1 MVMLDDIGARAR
13 DSSGNADAIFDWVAS
28 SDPRR
33 EHTLRRPAD
42 VKLRIGHITDIH
54 VPSEVQLL
62 ERLRDFTNN
71 DSFTELAYKF
81 SAFSNAMMHTY
92 SGARELYTNILRK
105 TLIGMHRAGVD
116 HLAITGDLAHCG
128 LETEFLEMQAVLRVT
143 GWWGSGRMS
152 VVPGN
157 HDRFNLYERFAREP
171 MEQFFDVPSTRNP
184 RFRELPGGV
193 VLFEIESNADRV
205 DDRHFMEKWFPNTV
219 GRIYPEELDFFE
231 SQKEKFAGYRVITLM
246 HHHLSDD
253 WYDIGAETVLGSLM
267 GPVDGAQQLMDTTS
281 LVDPNS
287 VFLHGHKHDV
297 MPADYTLG
305 AHQLSCPGGF
315 AESLSVNFVDVTAN
329 DEVVMTQARVRV

>member
-1 MVMLDDIGARAR
+1 MVTLEHIGQKAR
-13 DSSGNADAIFDWVAS
+13 DITGNADAIFDWIAS

-33 EHTLRRPAD
+33 EHTLRKGSD

-71 DSFTELAYKF
+71 DSITDLAYKIA
-81 SAFSNAMMHTY
+81 AFSNAMLHVY
-92 SGARELYTNILRK
+92 ASSRELYTTILRK
-105 TLIGMHRAGVD
+105 TLLGMRKAGVD

-128 LETEFLEMQAVLRVT
+128 LETEFLEMQAILKVT
-143 GWWGSGRMS
+143 GWWDSGDIS

-193 VLFEIESNADRV
+193 VLYELESNVDRV
-205 DDRHFMEKWFPNTV
+205 DDRHFLEDLFPNTV
-219 GRIYPEELDFFE
+219 GRIYQEELDFFE
-231 SQKEKFAGYRVITLM
+231 AQRLKFAGYRVITLM

-253 WYDIGAETVLGSLM
+253 WYDVSAETILGSLM
-267 GPVDGAQQLMDTTS
+267 GPVDGAKSLMEVTE

-287 VFLHGHKHDV
+287 VFLHGHKHDL
-297 MPADYTLG
+297 MKPDYTFG
-305 AHQLSCPGGF
+305 SHQLSCPGGF
-315 AESLSVNFVDVTAN
+315 ADTLAVNFVDITHN
-329 DEVVMTQARVRV
+329 DEVIITQGRVRV

>member
-1 MVMLDDIGARAR
+1 MVSLEQIGVLARAAN
-13 DSSGNADAIFDWVAS
+13 GNADAIFDWVAS

-33 EHTLRRPAD
+33 DHTLRRGGD

-62 ERLRDFTNN
+62 ERLKDFVNN
-71 DSFTELAYKF
+71 DSITDFAYKI
-81 SAFSNAMMHTY
+81 SAIPNAFMHTY
-92 SGARELYTNILRK
+92 AGARDLYTTILRK
-105 TLIGMHRAGVD
+105 TLLGMRRAGVD

-128 LETEFLEMQAVLRVT
+128 LETEFLEMQAILRVT
-143 GWWGSGRMS
+143 GWWDSGQMS

-193 VLFEIESNADRV
+193 VLYEIESNADRI
-205 DDRHFMEKWFPNTV
+205 DDRHFMEDLFPNTV

-231 SQKEKFAGYRVITLM
+231 AQRLRWAGYRVITLM

-253 WYDIGAETVLGSLM
+253 WYDIGAETILGSLM
-267 GPVDGAQQLMDTTS
+267 GPVDGAQSIMDVTK

-297 MPADYTLG
+297 MVPDYTLG
-305 AHQLSCPGGF
+305 AHPISCPGGF
-315 AESLSVNFVDVTAN
+315 AESLSVNFIDVTHN
-329 DEVVMTQARVRV
+329 DEIVITQGKVRV